1 MHARRPKYF
10 LFLSTIDNKN
20 KFYYFKK
27 TVSYLKSFLEKI
39 NLKQITLVISW
50 KNIVKIYLKF

>member
-1 MHARRPKYF
+1 MLGGLNIF

-27 TVSYLKSFLEKI
+27 TFSYLKSFLEKI
-39 NLKQITLVISW
+39 KLKQITLVISW